1 MADRPLTGQLA
12 RAQTE
17 YVVRPIRNPEEIRAM
32 LSPYRAYA
40 AYALGQLQ
48 PGLFERTEWH
58 VSRGAAGEAL
68 LLHSRGGLGNALF
81 AFGAD
86 EALEAALQVH
96 PGSRHTFLSCQPH
109 HQETI
114 LRHFVLPEA
123 SSMVRLQVDRERF
136 QPAAG
141 EVRRLT
147 GSEAFRINSLYRSD
161 GTPAFYTAD
170 NIDQAVYYGAFEEGR
185 MVAVAGTHVISA
197 VDEIGVIGNVF
208 THPMYRGR
216 GLGRLVTSA
225 VTTEVLKSC
234 REAVLSVDP
243 ANVAALRAYDVLGYQ
258 EVTRLIEGPAVR
270 RESGA
275 GAFMRRRWA
284 AIRGRRYGG
293 ELVSV

>member
-1 MADRPLTGQLA
+1 MAERPLTGQLA
-12 RAQTE
+12 QAQTE
-17 YVVRPIRNPEEIRAM
+17 YVVRPIRDPDEIRAM
-32 LSPYRAYA
+32 LSPHRAYA

-48 PGLFERTEWH
+48 TGLFERTEWH
-58 VSRGAAGEAL
+58 AARGAAGEAL
-68 LLHSRGGLGNALF
+68 LLHSKGGLGTALF

-86 EALEAALQVH
+86 DALEAALQIH

-123 SSMVRLQVDRERF
+123 SSMVRLQVDRDRF
-136 QPAAG
+136 QPVTG
-141 EVRRLT
+141 EVRRLI

-161 GTPAFYTAD
+161 GTPAFYTAEH
-170 NIDQAVYYGAFEEGR
+170 ISQAVYYGAFEEGR
-185 MVAVAGTHVISA
+185 LVAVAGTHVISA
-197 VDEIGVIGNVF
+197 VDEIGVVGNVF
-208 THPMYRGR
+208 THPAFRGR

-225 VTTEVLKSC
+225 VTKDVLKSC

-243 ANVAALRAYDVLGYQ
+243 ANVAAVRTYNVLGFE
-258 EVTRLIEGPAVR
+258 EVTRLIEGPAKR

-275 GAFMRRRWA
+275 GAFMRRKWA